1 VAGGGPVAGTRLW
14 TVLDPEAMAVLSDLW
29 RRQRTW
35 SQAANRAKTQVNR
48 RRVLSLALVVIA
60 AGLGA
65 AALPVSKVSELGGS
79 TCALLAGVALGLL
92 PLMRI
97 RLGLE
102 TYEKWSRLRSV
113 SEAIKAEVYT
123 FLAGVDPYRGSDRV
137 RVLRARGR
145 EVLAR
150 GDDLLG
156 SLRDIEAGPRPLPDV
171 KDVPTY
177 LRLRVSEQAD
187 GYYRQ
192 SAVGMARKARR
203 VRRVQGVLAVCAVVL
218 GVVASS
224 GHTEVAPWIG
234 VIGTV
239 TGAVIAHSAAGRY
252 AFLQLEYLRTAEQ
265 LARIVD
271 EYDDAPP
278 TPERDDRLVADCEQV
293 ISFQNEAWMAELVT
307 THPVEAD
314 AGIPP
319 PV

>member
-1 VAGGGPVAGTRLW
+1 MG
-14 TVLDPEAMAVLSDLW
+14 
-29 RRQRTW
+29 
-35 SQAANRAKTQVNR
+35 R
-48 RRVLSLALVVIA
+48 RRVLSLALVVVA
-60 AGLGA
+60 AVLGA
-65 AALPVSKVSELGGS
+65 AAIPVSRANEIGGR
-79 TCALLAGVALGLL
+79 TCGLLAGVALGLL
-92 PLMRI
+92 PLVRI

-123 FLAGVDPYRGSDRV
+123 FLAGVDPYRGADRV
-137 RVLRARGR
+137 LVLRLRGR

-156 SLRDIEAGPRPLPDV
+156 SVGRVERGLRPLPQVTDV
-171 KDVPTY
+171 ASY
-177 LRLRVSEQAD
+177 LRVRVREQAD
-187 GYYRQ
+187 GYYRRH
-192 SAVGMARKARR
+192 AGGMARKAKL
-203 VRRVQGVLAVCAVVL
+203 VRYAQGVLAVCAVVL
-218 GVVASS
+218 GVVSS
-224 GHTEVAPWIG
+224 AGYTEVAPWIG

-271 EYDDAPP
+271 EYHDAPP
-278 TPERDDRLVADCEQV
+278 TAERDDRLVADCEQV

-307 THPVEAD
+307 TRPTESD
-314 AGIPP
+314 PGIPP